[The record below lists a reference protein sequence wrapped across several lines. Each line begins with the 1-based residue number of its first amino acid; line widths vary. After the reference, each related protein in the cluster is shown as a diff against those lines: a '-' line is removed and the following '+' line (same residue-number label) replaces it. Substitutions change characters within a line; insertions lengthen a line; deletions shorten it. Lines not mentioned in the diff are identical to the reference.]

1 MFFSSLAGTSPSG
14 SARRPWALVLLLGLA
29 SWGAGACSDSS
40 SPSDPPTPTT
50 LSVVA
55 GQGAQAPGGTVL
67 PEGPTVRV
75 LDQDGLGLFGVQV
88 TFQVLEGGGEL
99 AEATAT
105 TDGDGE
111 AQATW
116 VLGREAGS
124 TQRLEIS
131 AGDLTEVVEA
141 QAVPVQP
148 GASYKGRRDYI
159 EYLPGSLPLVLTA
172 PHGGD
177 LEPLEIPDRGWGTT
191 VTDLNTRDLALRIR
205 DAIHDAVGAY
215 PHLVICHLDRVK
227 LDANRDID
235 EGAQNNWAAERAWW
249 EYHTFSDEAGELVE
263 EIFGQGLYLDIHGHG
278 HEIQRIE
285 LGYLLSSTDLARS
298 DEGLSTAGMVTK
310 SSIGAL
316 VQGSGETLAEL
327 VRGPLSLG
335 TLLQDEGFPSIP
347 SATQQETSGEP
358 YFTGGY
364 STVRHGSRDGGQI
377 SGIQLEHNYRG
388 LRDEAT
394 NRQRYAEALTAAL
407 QTYFP
412 THFGFDLAPAA
423 TSAPVEAPPIPAAAG
438 GAGLGGF

>member
-1 MFFSSLAGTSPSG
+1 MLFSSPGAISPSG
-14 SARRPWALVLLLGLA
+14 HTRRPWALVLLLGLVL
-29 SWGAGACSDSS
+29 WGTGACSDSS
-40 SPSDPPTPTT
+40 GPSDPPTPTT
-50 LSVVA
+50 LTVVA

-67 PEGPTVRV
+67 TEGPTVRV

-99 AEATAT
+99 AETTAT

-116 VLGREAGS
+116 VLGRDVGS
-124 TQRLEIS
+124 PQRLQIS

-141 QAVPVQP
+141 QAVDTQP

-159 EYLPGSLPLVLTA
+159 EYLPGSLPLVVTA

-249 EYHTFSDEAGELVE
+249 EYHTFADEAGELVE
-263 EIFGQGLYLDIHGHG
+263 EAFGQGLYLDIHGHG

-285 LGYLLSSTDLARS
+285 LGYLLSSTDLARG
-298 DEGLSTAGMVTK
+298 DEGLSTEGMVTK

-316 VQGSGETLAEL
+316 VQASGKTLPEL

-347 SATQQETSGEP
+347 SVTQRETSGDP
-358 YFTGGY
+358 YFSGGY

-423 TSAPVEAPPIPAAAG
+423 TSAPVEAPPIPEVP
-438 GAGLGGF
+438 GAGSFGGF